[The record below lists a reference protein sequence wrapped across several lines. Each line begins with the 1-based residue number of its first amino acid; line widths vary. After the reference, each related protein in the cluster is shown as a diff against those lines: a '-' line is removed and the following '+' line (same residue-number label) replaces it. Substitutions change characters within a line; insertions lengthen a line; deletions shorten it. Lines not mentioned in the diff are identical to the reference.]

1 MSFPILEK
9 CGTMGKP
16 ICFRSRW
23 LEAKLR
29 LASDRILSLMNCFI
43 ERYSSV
49 EAMVLLISLLH
60 LMCIPKSMLLLFWQ
74 QCVIVAVMTL

>member
-23 LEAKLR
+23 LEAILR
-29 LASDRILSLMNCFI
+29 LASDRIMSLMNCFI
-43 ERYSSV
+43 VMYDSIET
-49 EAMVLLISLLH
+49 MVLLISLLH
-60 LMCIPKSMLLLFWQ
+60 LMCIPKSMLLVF
-74 QCVIVAVMTL
+74 